1 MDNDTNKFYMKVS
14 RNITYFS
21 DIAALLFW
29 IIILFYIFSTQINF
43 SNLMIYQKALLILPF
58 LYAIGTFLVYRNDN
72 APPITPEWKF
82 CFDKDNLTKEEKKNN
97 IVADWNWEC
106 GQFQQNFNF
115 GTMREVRNKNVWAN
129 SALLLLGILC
139 SVLPKKMNIFDN
151 KITRTF
157 SLINV
162 ALTLLVLAL
171 SRTDMYGLYT
181 SYFILPFINIISIM
195 NLSSLLI
202 VIVGFINL
210 LDK

>member
-1 MDNDTNKFYMKVS
+1 MNNNNNKHYIKVS
-14 RNITYFS
+14 KNITYIS
-21 DIAALLFW
+21 DIAALLVW

-43 SNLMIYQKALLILPF
+43 SNLMIYQKALLVLPF
-58 LYAIGTFLVYRNDN
+58 LFAIVNFIVYMDDDT
-72 APPITPEWKF
+72 PITPEWKF
-82 CFDKDNLTKEEKKNN
+82 CFNKDNITKKEKKNN
-97 IVADWNWEC
+97 IVAEWNWQC
-106 GQFQQNFNF
+106 GQKQQRFNF
-115 GTMREVRNKNVWAN
+115 GTMKEVRNKNVWAN

-202 VIVGFINL
+202 VIVGFMNL